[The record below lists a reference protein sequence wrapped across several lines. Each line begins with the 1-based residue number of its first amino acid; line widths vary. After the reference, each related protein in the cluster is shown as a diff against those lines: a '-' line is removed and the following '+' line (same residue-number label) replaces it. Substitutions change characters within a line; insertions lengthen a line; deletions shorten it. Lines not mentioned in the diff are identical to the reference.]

1 MKKARNILCSITV
14 AFGLMLAFAMPA
26 QADPIPFEGT
36 VTDSFGDPLG
46 LGVDSM
52 VSGSAE
58 WDQNLVNP
66 GEDGFILFD
75 FISLDFLVGGVS
87 FIGAPLADSL
97 IFNSGL
103 LVGFGNSTLFSGLTS
118 LGLNGNS
125 FTVTDFLTG
134 GFAFG
139 TFDLPPEDPDPKGVP
154 VPEPGTLALLG
165 IGLFGLGASRRRR
178 TLKN

>member
-1 MKKARNILCSITV
+1 MKKTRNIFCSIV
-14 AFGLMLAFAMPA
+14 ATFGLMVAFAMPA
-26 QADPIPFEGT
+26 QADPIPFDGT
-36 VTDSFGDPLG
+36 VNASFGDPLG

-66 GEDGFILFD
+66 SGDVILFD

-87 FIGAPLADSL
+87 FIATPFVDSL

-103 LVGFGNSTLFSGLTS
+103 LVGFGNSTFFSGLAG
-118 LGLNGNS
+118 LGLDGSS
-125 FTVTDFLTG
+125 FTVFDFLTG
-134 GFAFG
+134 AFALG
-139 TFDLPPEDPDPKGVP
+139 TFDLPPEDPDPKGEP
-154 VPEPGTLALLG
+154 VPEPGTLTLLG
-165 IGLFGLGASRRRR
+165 IGLLGLAASRRRR